1 MEHQIK
7 KELESIRDKVVCHK
21 DFKCIASDLL
31 SLCEAQDIGADLM
44 LECLEENP
52 DECEFS
58 FAFYGYSYL
67 CECPMRVYISK
78 ILKK

>member
-7 KELESIRDKVVCHK
+7 KELESIRANIVCHK
-21 DFKCIASDLL
+21 DFRCVTSDLA
-31 SLCEAQDIGADLM
+31 SLCEAKDIGADSR

-52 DECEFS
+52 DECAFS

-67 CECPMRVYISK
+67 CECPIRVRISK
-78 ILKK
+78 LLRR

>member
-1 MEHQIK
+1 MEHEIK
-7 KELESIRDKVVCHK
+7 NELESIMDKIVCHK
-21 DFKCIASDLL
+21 DFKCITSDLL
-31 SLCEAQDIGADLM
+31 SLCEAKDIGADLM

-52 DECEFS
+52 DECAFS